1 MAVREL
7 CPYKLSSELQHGQML
22 KQYWSSPVC
31 KESTDEMF
39 QHFIALH
46 LQKTKDDIN
55 KTLESRDVE
64 NIFFIGQAVP
74 SQDLNSPICVSV

>member
-1 MAVREL
+1 MSLQALLRIATWPNVEAI
-7 CPYKLSSELQHGQML
+7 SSC
-22 KQYWSSPVC
+22 PVC

-46 LQKTKDDIN
+46 LQKQKMTSRKHLN
-55 KTLESRDVE
+55 LEKLKS
-64 NIFFIGQAVP
+64 IFIGPTVP